1 MPFICFLFLNL
12 CSVAP
17 RSSRGGFSSQRMGNF
32 CRSIKKFSFW
42 IHALWMKHEDT
53 AFDWGNYIVQLTK
66 TIFKV
71 FVRLFNNYSCANQLA
86 VESFFGSAQIFFS
99 WKGRGHMGGGWS
111 LNSIRDTP
119 SFNSRNR
126 KTISNHEYENR
137 TLPPQNW
144 NPPSST
150 SAAPSL
156 SFNLKTPTIWNCL
169 IKPENNNVCDVKLS

>member
-32 CRSIKKFSFW
+32 CRSIKKISFW

-71 FVRLFNNYSCANQLA
+71 FVRLLNNYSCANQLA
-86 VESFFGSAQIFFS
+86 VESFFRIGSNFFFVKRA
-99 WKGRGHMGGGWS
+99 WAYGGWMVS
-111 LNSIRDTP
+111 KFDSRYPILQQQKSKDDFESWIR
-119 SFNSRNR
+119 
-126 KTISNHEYENR
+126 KSN
-137 TLPPQNW
+137 
-144 NPPSST
+144 PSS
-150 SAAPSL
+150 SK
-156 SFNLKTPTIWNCL
+156 LKPTLFHERRAIFEL
-169 IKPENNNVCDVKLS
+169 